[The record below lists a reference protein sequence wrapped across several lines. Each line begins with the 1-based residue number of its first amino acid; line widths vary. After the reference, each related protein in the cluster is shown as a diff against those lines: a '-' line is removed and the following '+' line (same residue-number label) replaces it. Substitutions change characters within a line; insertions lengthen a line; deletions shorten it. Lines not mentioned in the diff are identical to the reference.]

1 MAVQRV
7 WKRKQKTQRRWDN
20 SEAYR
25 AAVSFN
31 SVLSRFPAAYTREIF
46 LGSCSFMP
54 LTSYR
59 SSSKWE
65 PL

>member
-7 WKRKQKTQRRWDN
+7 WKKKHKTKRRWDN

-31 SVLSRFPAAYTREIF
+31 SVLSRFPVAYTTEIF
-46 LGSCSFMP
+46 LGSAHSC
-54 LTSYR
+54 L
-59 SSSKWE
+59 
-65 PL
+65 